1 MTGPLDAL
9 RQSIVDGLPDN
20 ARHHALEALQVGL
33 DPLDTINIACLPAM
47 DYVGA
52 RFGCHEMFLPD
63 ILAASAAMK
72 SAVSVLEPEMRKRGL
87 ERKTMG
93 RVLLGTVRGDIHE
106 IGKGLVAI
114 MLSAAGFEVIDLGIS
129 VPSETF
135 ADKARE
141 LEADIVGVSALLTTT
156 MAVQK
161 KVVECLD
168 REGLRPKVKVIVG
181 GAPVTRKWAD
191 EIGAD
196 GYGRDAASAVS
207 VVKSLMKA
215 RVP

>member
-1 MTGPLDAL
+1 MIGPLDAL
-9 RQSIVDGLPDN
+9 RQSIIDGIPDN
-20 ARHHALEALQVGL
+20 ARHHAMEAMQAGL
-33 DPLDTINIACLPAM
+33 DPLDTINVACLPAM

-63 ILAASAAMK
+63 VLAASSAMK

-87 ERKTMG
+87 ERKALG

-106 IGKGLVAI
+106 IGKGLVSI

-135 ADKARE
+135 AEKARE
-141 LEADIVGVSALLTTT
+141 LAADVVGVSALLTTT
-156 MAVQK
+156 MAVQR
-161 KVVECLD
+161 KVIECLD
-168 REGLRPKVKVIVG
+168 REGLRPNVKVIVG

-196 GYGRDAASAVS
+196 GYARDAASAVS
-207 VVKSLMKA
+207 LVKSLLQVQVK
-215 RVP
+215 